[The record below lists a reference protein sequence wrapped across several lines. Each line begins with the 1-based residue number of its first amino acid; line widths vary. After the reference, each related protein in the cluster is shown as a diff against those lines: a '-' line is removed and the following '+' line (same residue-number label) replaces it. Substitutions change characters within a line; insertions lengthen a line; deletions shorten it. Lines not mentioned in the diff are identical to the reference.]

1 MGNRIWVE
9 HSEALNKTWF
19 LHSFL
24 CRTSVKKVK
33 KKKNQAWKNQVT
45 QSHAVIFTIYSIT
58 EGNRWSLPTES
69 FMSLQKSCS
78 TLTLFLFCFVLFY
91 IALFSCF
98 IALKATLLLNTCLA
112 SGCHCSY
119 LLVLLY
125 RYIHSRKAVFFLAH
139 IITVFFYCPLS
150 FCHLIISIWIADV
163 SLSFKS
169 QSDDIQLV
177 HSHEMIEIWVNTR
190 WVISFINFGWDIY
203 VLMGLSEALFR
214 LYHFLVLQQSK
225 KSKMSFKSVSIIW
238 KGYLW

>member
-1 MGNRIWVE
+1 MLSYLQFTASLKGIDD
-9 HSEALNKTWF
+9 
-19 LHSFL
+19 L
-24 CRTSVKKVK
+24 CLQNPSCLS
-33 KKKNQAWKNQVT
+33 KN
-45 QSHAVIFTIYSIT
+45 HAPLL
-58 EGNRWSLPTES
+58 R
-69 FMSLQKSCS
+69 C
-78 TLTLFLFCFVLFY
+78 FCFVLFY

-125 RYIHSRKAVFFLAH
+125 RCIHSRKAVFFLVH

-177 HSHEMIEIWVNTR
+177 HSHEMIEI
-190 WVISFINFGWDIY
+190 
-203 VLMGLSEALFR
+203 
-214 LYHFLVLQQSK
+214 
-225 KSKMSFKSVSIIW
+225 
-238 KGYLW
+238 